1 MAKTHSTNPSY
12 DYVGPISEHLTDF
25 LAEKRAVGI
34 KYTSEAVYLRQID
47 KLTISLNTPKDMIPR
62 ELIEEWGIK
71 KESEAYKTWQYRQT
85 VMRQLTKYFINHGLD
100 TYLTTIEI
108 PDKDHG
114 FVPYIFND
122 NEIARIFNAVD
133 SLKSHIWSPQRKEVM
148 ALLFRILYS
157 CGLRLG
163 EALSLKIADVDLDN
177 GVFTVVDGKNHQD
190 RYVPMS
196 PELQKRCCDFAI
208 QFQKN
213 RDEDQVFLPAP
224 DGGFYSKGSMQYAW
238 KQILR
243 LAAIPKTDDG
253 PRIHDLRHT
262 FAVSCLKNWVK
273 QGKALNVML
282 PVLSAYLGHK
292 RLSATSRYLRLT
304 ADMFPEVVATVEA
317 QFSGTIPDGG
327 YLNEAE

>member
-1 MAKTHSTNPSY
+1 MAKTHSTTLSY

-34 KYTSEAVYLRQID
+34 KYTAEAVYLRQID
-47 KLTISLNTPKDMIPR
+47 RLTISLDTPKDMIPR
-62 ELIEEWGIK
+62 KLIEEWGIK

-114 FVPYIFND
+114 FVPYIFNE
-122 NEIARIFNAVD
+122 NEIASIFNAVD

-163 EALSLKIADVDLDN
+163 EALSLKISDVDLDN
-177 GVFTVVDGKNHQD
+177 GVFTVVNGKNHKD
-190 RYVPMS
+190 RYVPIS
-196 PELQKRCCDFAI
+196 PELQKRCNDFVT
-208 QFQKN
+208 QFHK
-213 RDEDQVFLPAP
+213 DSSLEQVFLPAP
-224 DGGFYSKGSMQYAW
+224 DGGFYSKGSTQYAW
-238 KQILR
+238 QQILR
-243 LAAIPKTDDG
+243 LAAISKTDDG

-262 FAVSCLKNWVK
+262 FAVCCLKNWIK
-273 QGKALNVML
+273 QDKDLNAML

-304 ADMFPEVVATVEA
+304 ADVFPEVVAMVEA
-317 QFSGTIPDGG
+317 QFGGMVPVGG
-327 YLNEAE
+327 YLNETE